1 MMERDTKMTRKITD
15 LTRAELHKLVWEK
28 PLKRLAPEFGLSGSA
43 LSGICAHNS
52 IPYPSGGHWTKVAL
66 GRTVKPTPLPA
77 APAGLTDQIEIPP
90 RRKRVRQSTPAPKNE
105 AELTKTVA
113 PPSALDISGL
123 HPLIRAWITDH
134 GRLQRERAAEI
145 ARHNKRDFFW
155 TLTPIADLTTRD
167 IYRFQMTSLLLR
179 SLEKQGATI
188 KEAVVQGKLSLGV
201 GRHTIE
207 CVVTE
212 KMTRRP
218 SPRRELWTAFE
229 NHHQGGLVSTG
240 FLRITITTYLQPG
253 IPEWVETPKR
263 KMEELI
269 PEIVSRILGAGP
281 CLDRMEAER
290 REREREYAEREARRA
305 EIARLHHL
313 EKVRFER
320 FSELS
325 TDWHRAQRLSAFI
338 AQLENRLGTE
348 GDVSLEGR
356 TLSDWIAWAKQKTD
370 RLDPFHKET
379 INIFKDFVGGDG
391 Y

>member
-1 MMERDTKMTRKITD
+1 MERDTEMTRKITD
-15 LTRAELHKLVWEK
+15 LTRAELYKLVWEK
-28 PLKRLAPEFGLSGSA
+28 PLNRLAPDFGLTGSA
-43 LSGICAHNS
+43 LSRICAHNS
-52 IPYPSGGHWTKVAL
+52 VPYPSGGYWTRVAL

-77 APAGLTDQIEIPP
+77 VPAGLTDQIEIPP
-90 RRKRVRQSTPAPKNE
+90 RRKSVRQSTPAPKNE
-105 AELTKTVA
+105 AELTKIVVQPA
-113 PPSALDISGL
+113 VLDIAGL
-123 HPLIRAWITDH
+123 HPLIRAWVADH

-155 TLTPIADLTTRD
+155 PHTPIADVTARD

-179 SLEKQGATI
+179 SLEKQGVTI
-188 KEAVVQGKLSLGV
+188 KEAVVQGKLSFGV

-218 SPRRELWTAFE
+218 SPRREPWTAFE

-240 FLRITITTYLQPG
+240 FLRITITTYLQPE

-281 CLDRMEAER
+281 CLDRMDAER
-290 REREREYAEREARRA
+290 REREREYAEREARR
-305 EIARLHHL
+305 EEMARLHQL
-313 EKVRFER
+313 EKTRFER
-320 FSELS
+320 FNELS
-325 TDWHRAQRLSAFI
+325 TDWHRAQGLNVFI
-338 AQLENRLGTE
+338 AQLEQRLGSE
-348 GDVSLEGR
+348 GDLPLEGR
-356 TLSDWIAWAKQKTD
+356 TLSDWIAWAKQKVD
-370 RLDPFHKET
+370 RLDPFRKDT